1 MSDHDP
7 VLADQS
13 ESFVSGFE
21 AGRFFER
28 LLDGD
33 GFSMVIRES
42 SMDAVRLLSAS
53 RRRRVIF
60 ASADMDG
67 WVNAIVSDTPAKL
80 SLASAGRDVGD

>member
-7 VLADQS
+7 VLAGQS

-53 RRRRVIF
+53 RRRRVTF

-80 SLASAGRDVGD
+80 S